1 MRLFVDTNIII
12 EYIEHRLQ
20 YDAVRKIME
29 SFIKGDNTGLVS
41 QGSIFT
47 LAYLTEKA
55 LKANNIHR
63 PELTERLRLTMTAI
77 LQLVEPVGIT
87 RGEMINAVMNADF
100 TDIEDSFQYEYA
112 RRNRCG
118 ILITIN
124 VDDYKNADQSRIE
137 ILTPSAF
144 VGKYMDV
151 KP

>member
-1 MRLFVDTNIII
+1 
-12 EYIEHRLQ
+12 
-20 YDAVRKIME
+20 
-29 SFIKGDNTGLVS
+29 
-41 QGSIFT
+41 
-47 LAYLTEKA
+47 
-55 LKANNIHR
+55 
-63 PELTERLRLTMTAI
+63 MTAI

-124 VDDYKNADQSRIE
+124 VDDYKNADQSSIE
-137 ILTPSAF
+137 ILTPTAF

-151 KP
+151 EP